1 MMNLQVFMKSS
12 CPGAVIFVSGTG
24 TNAEKLLESS
34 AYGKLWTCRAIVT
47 DRASSAA
54 LQLAEKYELPLINA
68 DIRGFY
74 ARHGLSSI
82 SIASQKG
89 FQVREMWTD
98 HLRELLKPF
107 SPDFGLLAGFV
118 PLTNIVADFPCLNVH
133 PGDLT
138 VEKNGERILVGLH
151 DLPVRKAILAGMKY
165 LRSSVLIAKPFTP
178 GAREMDSG
186 YLPGISAPVPIIFP
200 ENCSW
205 DDLIAN
211 EELLKETSLRNLEN
225 LKQLGDWVV
234 FPKAAAD
241 FAAGK
246 FAHDSSGSLWYLEN
260 GKWQKIRTV
269 EYGPEKNTLI
279 K

>member
-1 MMNLQVFMKSS
+1 MMNLQVFIKSS

-24 TNAEKLLESS
+24 TNAERLLESS
-34 AYGKLWTCRAIVT
+34 ACGTLWKCRAIAT
-47 DRASSAA
+47 DRKSEAA
-54 LQLAEKYELPLINA
+54 EHLSEKYGLPLIDA

-82 SIASQKG
+82 SLAAPDG
-89 FQVREMWTD
+89 FRVRELWTD
-98 HLRELLKPF
+98 FLRGLLKPF
-107 SPDFGLLAGFV
+107 APDFGLLAGFV

-138 VEKNGERILVGLH
+138 VEKNGERCFAGLH
-151 DLPVRKAILAGMKY
+151 DLPVRKAISAGMKY

-186 YLPGISAPVPIIFP
+186 YLPGISAPVPLIFP
-200 ENCSW
+200 EGYSREEV
-205 DDLIAN
+205 IAD
-211 EELLKETSLRNLEN
+211 EVLLKETALLNLEN
-225 LKQLGDWVV
+225 LKRCGDWTV

-246 FAHDSSGSLWYLEN
+246 FAHDPSGGLWYLEGEN
-260 GKWQKIRTV
+260 WTKIRTV
-269 EYGPEKNTLI
+269 EYGLEKNTLI